1 MQVRIEPHP
10 LLDAACFVTEF
21 CKPLAEQTSPD
32 CVRQLFGPQSQAP
45 LSPSED
51 VKLAVRD
58 LLRVGGFKPSG
69 RSKPACEYLIKA
81 LEKGWL
87 SPDNSINPAVDICNA
102 VSLHSGLPISV
113 VDTERT
119 VGALHIDICP
129 MGTNYVFNPSGQ
141 LIDIG
146 GLLSLFDQEGPC
158 AGPVK
163 DSQRTKT
170 HDGTRQTLTIIWGT
184 QTLPGRTQRT
194 LDWYRELLRDCNAT
208 TTLADDC
215 GASSP

>member
-21 CKPLAEQTSPD
+21 SKPLAEQASHPSIGGFFEPEA
-32 CVRQLFGPQSQAP
+32 LAP
-45 LSPSED
+45 LSPSDE

-81 LEKGWL
+81 IEKGWL
-87 SPDNSINPAVDICNA
+87 APDKSINPAVDTCNA

-113 VDTERT
+113 VDVQRAS
-119 VGALHIDICP
+119 GDFFIDICP
-129 MGTNYVFNPSGQ
+129 EGTSYIFNPSDQ
-141 LIDIG
+141 VIDIG
-146 GLLSLFDQEGPC
+146 GLISLHDELGPC

-170 HDGTRQTLTIIWGT
+170 HEGTTQTLTIIWGT
-184 QTLPGRTQRT
+184 QALPGRTKLA
-194 LDWYRELLRDCNAT
+194 LDWYRELLQ
-208 TTLADDC
+208 DC
-215 GASSP
+215 GAISTILAPL